1 MSKVGQYIRSLHLN
15 YDQPILIHITGHSNC
30 GKTALSLIFYELISK
45 KEVNDRPS
53 IREITSGDKSAS
65 NVNLI
70 MTDRFVHKIVTAN
83 PDKYDVA
90 NATKNHAGNFSNF
103 DSNEHVRYNSL
114 LRDAVSSNHK
124 FVIIEGYCQFD
135 EQQIFAGFDNIIRI
149 STKKRGAYR
158 LHNPKRFGFRRSR
171 KVSAF
176 ASVSGERWEIFREK
190 KAFKPVYDFA
200 EQILDAIK
208 QDVITNIVKPI
219 SKYQYFEDLVGN
231 TAANSKSLEKYRQ
244 LNLDPKEISTWSN
257 VLDVG
262 CNCGYV
268 STRLCEQGAIGVVG
282 LDVVG
287 KSIRCAKAISSYV
300 YHLPETKCRFIKQDA
315 FDFDPGGDTKYDAII
330 ACSVFHY
337 FRENQFRYIE
347 LMKSKLKKN
356 GVAII
361 ETGISVEHSDEAFVQ
376 SYARGVDKD
385 DPCMFPNLA
394 WYEDVCRKL
403 DLQITYVGESV
414 NQRGDDIPRKVIHL
428 KTQDA

>member
-90 NATKNHAGNFSNF
+90 NANKNHAGNFSNF

-219 SKYQYFEDLVGN
+219 SKYQYFALIESEGGRWLAPGLPESAALSDRCRGSRRVGGACRCRVGCRRPFAVCKRWFQRNTNSSRLSAHMGAALGHGRFRAPSRFRFEYTRSDPRQHEMGERCTGFGRQYGGKFKIIGKIQAAESGSKGNLDMVKCLGRWLRLWIYFHEIVRARGNWRSWIGCCRQINQMRKGDLVIRLSPTRNRNADLSSKTRSILIRAATPN
-231 TAANSKSLEKYRQ
+231 TM
-244 LNLDPKEISTWSN
+244 P
-257 VLDVG
+257 
-262 CNCGYV
+262 
-268 STRLCEQGAIGVVG
+268 
-282 LDVVG
+282 
-287 KSIRCAKAISSYV
+287 
-300 YHLPETKCRFIKQDA
+300 
-315 FDFDPGGDTKYDAII
+315 
-330 ACSVFHY
+330 
-337 FRENQFRYIE
+337 
-347 LMKSKLKKN
+347 
-356 GVAII
+356 
-361 ETGISVEHSDEAFVQ
+361 
-376 SYARGVDKD
+376 
-385 DPCMFPNLA
+385 
-394 WYEDVCRKL
+394 
-403 DLQITYVGESV
+403 
-414 NQRGDDIPRKVIHL
+414 
-428 KTQDA
+428 